1 MARLVSIHPWVP
13 SCCQFR
19 SNIVNKKTA
28 HHTLF
33 MIRLI
38 LVEHILLAL
47 HYTGNWVTSIKVNI
61 PVPALGMQHR
71 KRESY
76 YFTRTQ
82 KSISFAFIFSLS
94 VLLANDIK
102 HLLNL
107 KSPVSKTENRIR
119 MLKPT
124 SYPIIVAAAGLEH
137 ATSRL

>member
-1 MARLVSIHPWVP
+1 MSTKNYWYFRKLARLVSIHPWVP

-47 HYTGNWVTSIKVNI
+47 HHTGNWVTSIKVNI

-82 KSISFAFIFSLS
+82 KIDFFCIHFFSLS

-119 MLKPT
+119 CC
-124 SYPIIVAAAGLEH
+124 
-137 ATSRL
+137 